1 MIDERELIKSLQTAL
16 KQVEKDLKSEDIDLM
31 NKFIEWIDNF
41 PKIEFPT
48 DGSVNYNP
56 KEAES
61 DNLCS
66 N

>member
-31 NKFIEWIDNF
+31 NKFIEWIDNL

-48 DGSVNYNP
+48 YGSENYNP
-56 KEAES
+56 KEAEN
-61 DNLCS
+61 DNL
-66 N
+66 